1 MTSQHFSYQECVK
14 YLFLGTRGCRKTYWT
29 FCISNQTY
37 DLSFT
42 DYVATFKV
50 KYIPCS
56 NMALINLY
64 FNFLSSTE
72 QKELAVQLQSLSAQ
86 CEGSPVPLVL
96 DSGLVVPP
104 ANLTD
109 IPVCAAF
116 TPKDLQPHL
125 RPRRIESL
133 KQDTGPFLFTPIH
146 FGGGSLERKQN
157 KANSK
162 MGMEKKEIY
171 LPF

>member
-1 MTSQHFSYQECVK
+1 MVFYFQGIGSCS
-14 YLFLGTRGCRKTYWT
+14 KTYGA
-29 FCISNQTY
+29 FSISYQTY
-37 DLSFT
+37 DIPST
-42 DYVATFKV
+42 DYVATFEV
-50 KYIPCS
+50 KFI
-56 NMALINLY
+56 LIKISKFFMFCN
-64 FNFLSSTE
+64 FFLSATE

-116 TPKDLQPHL
+116 MPKDLKPHL

-162 MGMEKKEIY
+162 MGESNK
-171 LPF
+171 